1 MGPVFTVQVKLTD
14 ACRFLDLLKGNHCM
28 HQSSLDNMEA
38 CIKRHIL
45 SDRVLAGRPILRV
58 LDVGGAEIN
67 GSYRPLFTST
77 LTTSSTRCEYLITD
91 IASDTRHNA
100 VQTDPYL
107 LPFHDG
113 SFDIVISGQ
122 TFEHCEFFWL
132 LFKEMAR
139 VCSPE
144 GVIIVIAPSAGA
156 IHHYP
161 LDCYRFLPDSYQAL
175 ARYAGLA
182 LAETW
187 LDGRGPFYNAVG
199 VFRSKI
205 WHQPVSEI
213 AVPTA
218 QAYTAFS
225 PHPDAAYEVMRGA
238 VPTIEFLQHIHHIL
252 EPRFYLEIGV
262 FMGASL
268 QLATCPALGI
278 DPSPCMGLDNPLRE
292 KIAVATSDDYFF
304 DKSNRPG
311 PYQDILD
318 MVYIDGMHLIE
329 NVIKDFINIEAR
341 SHPGSI
347 IVLDDIYPNHPAQ
360 ASRERETLVW
370 TGDVWK
376 IVQILRD
383 VRPDLVLIPVNT
395 HPAGTLIVLG
405 ADAGNQDFIKGFD
418 FIIDIWQKPQD
429 PPQDVLQR
437 KGALHPNDPVIAQLL
452 TRVKA
457 IRHHVTTPADM
468 QPVRTFYNNSLPRIL
483 STLL

>member
-1 MGPVFTVQVKLTD
+1 
-14 ACRFLDLLKGNHCM
+14 M

-45 SDRVLAGRPILRV
+45 PDRGLAGRPIIRV

-67 GSYRPLFTST
+67 GSYRPLFTATLPAST
-77 LTTSSTRCEYLITD
+77 QCEYLVTD
-91 IASDTRHNA
+91 IAGDTRLNA
-100 VQTDPYL
+100 VQADPYQ

-113 SFDIVISGQ
+113 GFDVVISGQ

-144 GVIIVIAPSAGA
+144 GVIILIAPSAGA
-156 IHHYP
+156 IHRYP
-161 LDCYRFLPDSYQAL
+161 VDCYRFLPDSYQAL

-182 LAETW
+182 LVEAW
-187 LDGRGPFYNAVG
+187 LDERGPFYNVVG
-199 VFRSKI
+199 VFRSKE
-205 WHQPVSEI
+205 WRQSVLGT
-213 AVPTA
+213 VLPTA
-218 QAYTAFS
+218 QEYEAFT

-238 VPTIEFLQHIHHIL
+238 APTSDFLHYIHRVL

-268 QLATCPALGI
+268 QLANCPALGI
-278 DPSPCMGLDNPLRE
+278 DPAPCMGLDNPLWE

-304 DKSNRPG
+304 DESDR
-311 PYQDILD
+311 PYQGVLD
-318 MVYIDGMHLIE
+318 LVYIDGMHLIE

-341 SHPGSI
+341 SHPGTI
-347 IVLDDIYPNHPAQ
+347 IVLDDIYPNHPVQ
-360 ASRERETLVW
+360 ARRERETLAW

-383 VRPDLVLIPVNT
+383 VRPDLELIPVDT
-395 HPAGTLIVLG
+395 YPAGTLIVLG
-405 ADAGNQDFIKGFD
+405 ADAGNQDFRKSFD
-418 FIIDIWQKPQD
+418 FIIDSWQKPQD

-437 KGALHPNDPVIAQLL
+437 KGALHPNDPVIGQLL
-452 TRVKA
+452 SRVKTA
-457 IRHHVTTPADM
+457 RCHAAVPADM
-468 QPVRTFYNNSLPRIL
+468 QPVRTFYHDSLPRML
-483 STLL
+483 GNLL